1 MLRCVGLPNDGG
13 AVRRK
18 QEGKRGIVT
27 GHARSG
33 AVRTIQIVLPSGR
46 PPAGALEA
54 GVDWLA
60 ERGFPVRLPHPDTPA
75 APQAFL
81 AATDLAR
88 AEGLAFA
95 LAADD
100 VDLVWCGRGGTGSLR
115 TLAALERLGR
125 HLDGHRDADTAPAPL
140 AAHAQRPLM
149 GLSDATPLLLARL
162 AAGGTA
168 VHGPV
173 VTMLPRLDAASA
185 AALIAWL
192 GDPDVYPALPA
203 SAGAPRLG
211 NSARGPLVAGNLAML
226 AASCGTP
233 EQPVLD
239 GAILLVE
246 DINEPD
252 WRIDRFCAQ
261 LHRSGALAG
270 LRGLAVGDFDAAS
283 PDGPSEAVL
292 LDWAA
297 RLGVPAL
304 CGLPVGHGARCYPVL
319 LGATYLLD
327 VPGGELTPVREG
339 LA

>member
-1 MLRCVGLPNDGG
+1 M
-13 AVRRK
+13 RRK
-18 QEGKRGIVT
+18 QEGTRGAAA
-27 GHARSG
+27 GRGRPG

-54 GVDWLA
+54 GVAWLA

-115 TLAALERLGR
+115 TLAALDRLDR
-125 HLDGHRDADTAPAPL
+125 HLDGHRDADTAPGGGRREAAPPPL
-140 AAHAQRPLM
+140 AAHPQRPLM
-149 GLSDATPLLLARL
+149 GLSDATPLLLSRL

-185 AALIAWL
+185 DALIAWL
-192 GDPDVYPALPA
+192 DDPGVYPALPA
-203 SAGAPRLG
+203 SHGAPRLG
-211 NSARGPLVAGNLAML
+211 SSVRGPLVAGNLAML

-252 WRIDRFCAQ
+252 WRLDRFCAQ

-270 LRGLAVGDFDAAS
+270 LRGLAIGDFDAAS

-304 CGLPVGHGARCYPVL
+304 CGLPVGHGARCFPVL

-327 VPGGELTPVREG
+327 VPGGELTPVLGGR
-339 LA
+339 A